1 MRLSISILGL
11 VAGAAAL
18 SACGGDR
25 ASMLAKAESDCVG
38 GAAGGAPS
46 GMNAQRLCSCVVT
59 KIAEG
64 KTDAQVREI
73 FAQKEAPPEAA
84 AAIGECTVAEM
95 KAAGK

>member
-1 MRLSISILGL
+1 MRLIVSMIGL

-18 SACGGDR
+18 TACGGDR
-25 ASMLAKAESDCVG
+25 ASMLAKAESDCVSG
-38 GAAGGAPS
+38 VPAGGVP
-46 GMNAQRLCSCVVT
+46 GMNPQRLCSCVVN
-59 KIAEG
+59 KVAEG

-95 KAAGK
+95 KAGK